1 MQYVSKNKNKK
12 NKKNKLSII
21 PLGGVGEIGKN
32 MTLIEYDGQIL
43 IIDAGLAF
51 PEEEMLG
58 IDFVIPDITYLKE
71 NKNKICGLVLTH
83 GHEDHIGALPYVLKE
98 IDSVIYGTRLTLGLV
113 EGRLREH
120 RLLSEAS
127 LRCVKAGDKVDIGPF
142 TIEFIRVSHSI
153 ADVVALAISTPVGI
167 IVHTADFKFDQ
178 TPVFAEMPD
187 FGKFAEIGQRGV
199 LCLLSDSTN
208 AERPGYTMSER
219 DVGEA
224 FEEQFSRAR
233 QRIIVATFASNI
245 YRIQQVI
252 DASQKFGRRI
262 AVIGRSL
269 ENTVEIASTLGYLE
283 IPDGMLVPTEEV
295 DKIRADKL
303 TIITTGTQ
311 GEPMSALTRMA
322 MATHKKVGIR
332 PGDTIIISASPIP
345 GNEKSIGRTI
355 NHLFRQGADVV
366 YDKFSCVHASGHA
379 SQEELKLMINL
390 TCPKYFVPVH
400 GEYRHLVKHA
410 QLAEQVGIP
419 EENTFILENGDVL
432 ELEPSGRAVRGG
444 KIEAGQVL
452 VDGLGVGDVGNI
464 VLRDR
469 KVLAQD
475 GIMVVVVTIDKQIGN
490 VVAGPDI
497 VSRGF
502 VYVRESEELIKE
514 AEAEVGEVISQCI
527 ADGVTEWHPIK
538 NKIRESLATFI
549 YQKIRRR
556 PMILPIVMEV

>member
-1 MQYVSKNKNKK
+1 MKYVGNNE
-12 NKKNKLSII
+12 KLTIT

-32 MTLIEYDGQIL
+32 MTLIEYGGQIL
-43 IIDAGLAF
+43 VIDAGLAF
-51 PEEEMLG
+51 PDEEMLG

-71 NKNKICGLVLTH
+71 NKDRICGLVLTH

-98 IDSVIYGTRLTLGLV
+98 IDSVIYGTKLTLGLV
-113 EGRLREH
+113 EGKLREH
-120 RLLSEAS
+120 QLLSEAS
-127 LRCVKAGDKVDIGPF
+127 LRCVQPGDRADIGPF
-142 TIEFIRVSHSI
+142 GVEFIRVSHSI
-153 ADVVALAISTPVGI
+153 ADVVALAISTPVGL

-178 TPVFAEMPD
+178 TPVFTETPD
-187 FGKFAEIGQRGV
+187 FRKFAELGQRGV

-224 FEEQFSRAR
+224 FEEQFSRAGER
-233 QRIIVATFASNI
+233 VIVATFASNI

-252 DASQKFGRRI
+252 NASWKFGRKI

-269 ENTVEIASTLGYLE
+269 ENTVEIACNLGYLDM
-283 IPDGMLVPTEEV
+283 PDGMLIPVEEV
-295 DKIRADKL
+295 DKTRADRL

-311 GEPMSALTRMA
+311 GEPMSALTRIA
-322 MATHKKVGIR
+322 MATHKRVGIR
-332 PGDTIIISASPIP
+332 PGDTVIISASPIP

-355 NHLFRQGADVV
+355 NNLFRQGADVV
-366 YDKFSCVHASGHA
+366 YDKFSCVHVSGHA

-390 TCPKYFVPVH
+390 TCPMYFVPIH

-410 QLAEQVGIP
+410 DLAEQVGIP
-419 EENTFILENGDVL
+419 RDNTFILDNGDVL
-432 ELEPSGRAVRGG
+432 EFDSAGEAHIGG
-444 KIEAGQVL
+444 KVEAGQVL
-452 VDGLGVGDVGNI
+452 VDGLGVGDVGNV

-475 GIMVVVVTIDKQIGN
+475 GIMVVVVTIDKQTGK

-502 VYVRESEELIKE
+502 VYVRESESLIKE
-514 AEAEVGEVISQCI
+514 AEGEVGELISRCI
-527 ADGVTEWHPIK
+527 SDGVTEWNPIK
-538 NKIRESLATFI
+538 NKIRESLAAFL
-549 YQKIRRR
+549 YQRIRRR
-556 PMILPIVMEV
+556 PMILPVVMEV

>member
-1 MQYVSKNKNKK
+1 
-12 NKKNKLSII
+12 SII
-21 PLGGVGEIGKN
+21 PLGGMGEIGKN
-32 MTLIEYDGQIL
+32 MMVIEYGKKIL
-43 IIDAGLAF
+43 LVDAGLAF

-71 NKNKICGLVLTH
+71 NKDNICGLILTH
-83 GHEDHIGALPYVLKE
+83 GHEDHIGAIPYVLRE
-98 IDSVIYGTRLTLGLV
+98 IDTVIYGTRLTLGLV
-113 EGRLREH
+113 EGKLKEH
-120 RLLSEAS
+120 SLMAKAS
-127 LRCVKAGDKVDIGPF
+127 LKCVKAGDKIGIGPF
-142 TIEFIRVSHSI
+142 TIEFIRVNHSI
-153 ADVVALAISTPVGI
+153 ADVVALAISTPIGT

-187 FGKFAEIGQRGV
+187 FQAFAELGQRGV

-219 DVGEA
+219 DVSEA
-224 FEEQFSRAR
+224 FAEQFSKAE

-245 YRIQQVI
+245 YRIQQVM
-252 DASQKFGRRI
+252 DVSWKLGRKI
-262 AVIGRSL
+262 AIIGRSL
-269 ENTVEIASTLGYLE
+269 ENTVEIASRLGYLD
-283 IPDGMLVPTEEV
+283 IPREMLIPTEEI
-295 DKIRADKL
+295 DKISADKI

-311 GEPMSALTRMA
+311 GEPMSALTRMS
-322 MATHKKVGIR
+322 MSTHRQVGIR

-345 GNEKSIGRTI
+345 GNEKYIGRTI
-355 NHLFRQGADVV
+355 NNLFRQGADVI

-390 TCPKYFVPVH
+390 TCPKYFVPIH

-410 QLAEQVGIP
+410 DLAEQVGIP
-419 EENTFILENGDVL
+419 RSNTFILENGDVL
-432 ELEPSGRAVRGG
+432 EFKSPDRAECTRKV
-444 KIEAGQVL
+444 KAGQIL

-475 GIMVVVVTIDKQIGN
+475 GIMVVAVTIDKQTHEVI
-490 VVAGPDI
+490 AGPDI

-514 AEAEVGEVISQCI
+514 AEAEVGEVILQCI
-527 ADGVTEWHPIK
+527 SGGVTEWNSIK
-538 NKIRESLATFI
+538 NKIREFLSTFL
-549 YQKIRRR
+549 YQKIGRR
-556 PMILPIVMEV
+556 PMIMPIIMEI